1 MLTCPRCHQP
11 VKSQAVTCPHCREVL
26 KAHGHPGIPL
36 HRATGKEYLC
46 DSCTYHA
53 DDTCTYPQRPFAKE
67 CTLYHDRFQPPPE
80 TKPHPTTSQSLRFW
94 VQRNMIW
101 LVIAGIFL
109 ISLLI
114 SLSR

>member
-1 MLTCPRCHQP
+1 MPNCPRCQQP
-11 VKSQAVTCPHCREVL
+11 VKPQAITCPYCRETL

-36 HRATGKEYLC
+36 HRATGEDYLC

-53 DDTCTYPQRPFAKE
+53 DDTCNFPQRPFAKQ
-67 CTLYHDRFQPPPE
+67 CTLYHDRFQPEPE
-80 TKPHPTTSQSLRFW
+80 IKKQPNTSQSLRLW
-94 VQRNMIW
+94 VEKNMVW
-101 LVIAGIFL
+101 LLIAGLFL